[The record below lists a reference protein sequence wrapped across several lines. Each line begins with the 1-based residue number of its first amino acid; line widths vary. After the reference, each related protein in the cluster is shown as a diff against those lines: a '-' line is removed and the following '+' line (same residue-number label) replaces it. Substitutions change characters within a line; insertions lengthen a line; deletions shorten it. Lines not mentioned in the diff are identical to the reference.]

1 MNIREQ
7 FFSFQEKQFHQFLEF
22 QKTQFQE
29 LLAMLDN
36 DSQKGKGLRK
46 YISKKTH
53 VIASIK
59 SPIVVKPIKKVKR
72 ATNAY
77 AFFTKEK
84 RSEIKEANP
93 EATFGEMAGHVSS
106 AWKAL
111 TDEEKIPYVTLAEK
125 DKIRVIEERKCLEE

>member
-1 MNIREQ
+1 MDIHEQ

-22 QKTQFQE
+22 KKTQFQE
-29 LLAMLDN
+29 LLTMLDN

-46 YISKKTH
+46 SKKIH
-53 VIASIK
+53 VLAAIK

-93 EATFGEMAGHVSS
+93 EATFGEMAGHVST

-125 DKIRVIEERKCLEE
+125 DKIRVMEERKCLE

>member
-29 LLAMLDN
+29 LLAMPNN

-46 YISKKTH
+46 SKKIH

-93 EATFGEMAGHVSS
+93 EATFGEMAGHVST

-125 DKIRVIEERKCLEE
+125 DKIRVMEERKCLE